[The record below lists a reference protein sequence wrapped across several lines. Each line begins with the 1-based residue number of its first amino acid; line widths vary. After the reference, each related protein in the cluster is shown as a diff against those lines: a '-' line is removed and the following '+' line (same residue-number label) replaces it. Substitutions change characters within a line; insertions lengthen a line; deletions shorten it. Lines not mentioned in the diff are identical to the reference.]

1 MPKHKK
7 TGWYEHFCVLIFAQG
22 KWNEK
27 DRESVINPIQEK
39 RKENLDYPYP
49 FFTKLT
55 LRRDPPHFAKCE
67 LCENLHSLFEELKGS
82 NDAILYQGHHYLI
95 FEDDK
100 EDMKELVNIILS
112 NEKVKKFYLV
122 YIKGFSELK
131 TTKIRAMDL
140 NELKVLLPI
149 KKVNKTDFID
159 ILEENK
165 FEKRIVYEVSRY

>member
-7 TGWYEHFCVLIFAQG
+7 TGWYEHFCILIFAQG
-22 KWNEK
+22 KWK
-27 DRESVINPIQEK
+27 DIDREGIISPIREK
-39 RKENLDYPYP
+39 RKEKKDYPYP

-55 LRRDPPHFAKCE
+55 LRRDPPQFAMCE
-67 LCENLHSLFEELKGS
+67 LCEGLHNLFEDLKGQ

-95 FEDDK
+95 LEDDK
-100 EDMKELVNIILS
+100 EDMKELVSIILS
-112 NEKVKKFYLV
+112 NEKVKKLYLV

-140 NELKVLLPI
+140 NGLKALLTF
-149 KKVNKTDFID
+149 KKVSKTDFIV

-165 FEKRIVYEVSRY
+165 FEKRIVYEVSKY

>member
-7 TGWYEHFCVLIFAQG
+7 IGWYEHFCVLIFAQG
-22 KWNEK
+22 KWDEK
-27 DRESVINPIQEK
+27 DRESIINPIQKK

-67 LCENLHSLFEELKGS
+67 LCENLHSLFEELKGP

-100 EDMKELVNIILS
+100 EDMKELVNNILS

-140 NELKVLLPI
+140 NELKVLLPF
-149 KKVNKTDFID
+149 KKVNKTDFIG

-165 FEKRIVYEVSRY
+165 FEKRIIYEVSKY